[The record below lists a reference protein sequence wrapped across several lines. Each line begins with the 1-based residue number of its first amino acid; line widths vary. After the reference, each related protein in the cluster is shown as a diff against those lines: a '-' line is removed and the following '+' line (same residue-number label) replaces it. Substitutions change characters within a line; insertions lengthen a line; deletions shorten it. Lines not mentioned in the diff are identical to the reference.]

1 MRIIH
6 SDDER
11 DDLPRVAYN
20 QVEIMLRRKG
30 DRPLDIQYS
39 GSVDRIYGNS
49 TLIADSAWQRVEGTL
64 SDTSVR
70 EQLVLEVDQLHGATG
85 VDESLWVE
93 LNCTTLCAFCGI
105 EVRRGVVANRRK
117 RPLIRDERLAESLGE
132 CVPFSLRG
140 KTGIARKTFALL
152 VGSGSGG
159 EKDTEKNS
167 RPKLH
172 GWMSS
177 RTSGQLLSL
186 YHLVS

>member
-39 GSVDRIYGNS
+39 GSGDRIYGNS

-70 EQLVLEVDQLHGATG
+70 EQLVLEVDQLHSISS
-85 VDESLWVE
+85 VDQRNRIE
-93 LNCTTLCAFCGI
+93 LDGTTPCAFF
-105 EVRRGVVANRRK
+105 GVVIRRSVIADGSK
-117 RPLIRDERLAESLGE
+117 GLLVGDEGLAESFREL
-132 CVPFSLRG
+132 VPLSLRG
-140 KTGIARKTFALL
+140 EAGISGKALAL
-152 VGSGSGG
+152 FGGGGSCS
-159 EKDTEKNS
+159 EHHAEEDSES
-167 RPKLH
+167 KLH
-172 GWMSS
+172 G
-177 RTSGQLLSL
+177 
-186 YHLVS
+186 